1 VKLANL
7 SMTLRLLAEVSPQDL
22 LVSLS
27 ELQTNLH
34 GYIKSM
40 ALKCAVDLSI
50 PDIIHRRGGAATLA
64 DIAAD
69 TKIHP
74 AKVPHLRRVME
85 VLSTTGIFTATAGK
99 DSGDAVYGLT
109 TACRFLV
116 GYLNLSPMVPFLVSP
131 LVVSSFFSMS
141 DWLRKEPAAAGSLFE
156 LAHGCSQSEMAN
168 QDAAFSSLL
177 NDSVAAD
184 SQLFLEVIIMDKGR
198 IFRGLSSL
206 VDVGGGHGAAAQVIA
221 SAFPRIK
228 CMVLDLPHVVS
239 QATASDGNIHFIEGD
254 MFESIPP
261 ADAVLL
267 KVSIIYRMVYYS
279 AYPNSVVCRI
289 EFGLGRVQ

>member
-1 VKLANL
+1 
-7 SMTLRLLAEVSPQDL
+7 MTLRLLAEVSPQDL

-27 ELQTNLH
+27 ELQTNLL

-40 ALKCAVDLSI
+40 ALKCTVDLSI

-116 GYLNLSPMVPFLVSP
+116 GHHKSCGLTSAKSLSIM
-131 LVVSSFFSMS
+131 
-141 DWLRKEPAAAGSLFE
+141 LRG
-156 LAHGCSQSEMAN
+156 
-168 QDAAFSSLL
+168 
-177 NDSVAAD
+177 
-184 SQLFLEVIIMDKGR
+184 
-198 IFRGLSSL
+198 
-206 VDVGGGHGAAAQVIA
+206 
-221 SAFPRIK
+221 
-228 CMVLDLPHVVS
+228 
-239 QATASDGNIHFIEGD
+239 
-254 MFESIPP
+254 
-261 ADAVLL
+261 
-267 KVSIIYRMVYYS
+267 
-279 AYPNSVVCRI
+279 
-289 EFGLGRVQ
+289 

>member
-1 VKLANL
+1 
-7 SMTLRLLAEVSPQDL
+7 MTLRLLAEVSPQDL

-27 ELQTNLH
+27 ELQIHVH

-50 PDIIHRRGGAATLA
+50 PETIHRRGGAATLA

-74 AKVPHLRRVME
+74 AKVPDLHRVME
-85 VLSTTGIFTATAGK
+85 VLSTTGIFSATAGK

-116 GYLNLSPMVPFLVSP
+116 GYRNLSPMVPFLVSP

-184 SQLFLEVIIMDKGR
+184 SQLFLEVVIMDKGR

-239 QATASDGNIHFIEGD
+239 QATANDGNMHFIAGD

-279 AYPNSVVCRI
+279 N
-289 EFGLGRVQ
+289 